1 MLNRCSSSFFLF
13 FQLLSTTKLQKRIAT
28 HNLLFEQS
36 NTSDSGCGECDS
48 QLRARFEESQQM
60 ARVNG
65 GISFYH
71 QSNNSLVIIP
81 VVSNH
86 WQIPNKGMT
95 TTTAITSALNS
106 YKTKII
112 SRTLYPLDSLQPF
125 CPEAAGCTC
134 HVATPLVDALA
145 ALHVSAAFRRCSSQ
159 DG

>member
-1 MLNRCSSSFFLF
+1 MV
-13 FQLLSTTKLQKRIAT
+13 
-28 HNLLFEQS
+28 
-36 NTSDSGCGECDS
+36 
-48 QLRARFEESQQM
+48 
-60 ARVNG
+60 RVIG
-65 GISFYH
+65 GISVYH

-81 VVSNH
+81 IVSNH

-106 YKTKII
+106 YKTKVI

-145 ALHVSAAFRRCSSQ
+145 ALHVSAVFRRCLS
-159 DG
+159 